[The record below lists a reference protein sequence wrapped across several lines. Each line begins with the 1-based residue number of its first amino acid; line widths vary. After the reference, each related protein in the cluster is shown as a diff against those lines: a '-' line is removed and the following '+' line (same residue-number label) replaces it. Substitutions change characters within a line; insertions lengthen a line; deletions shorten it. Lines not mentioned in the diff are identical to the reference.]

1 MVRLPNGKIL
11 AITGINCERGENG
24 VVIYNKYYDS
34 STNTNEFG
42 KEYILQDN
50 KVIAIN
56 NNNSSLRDGQVVLS
70 VHGTAMEQFNTVQV
84 GDSIQINESINEVWN
99 KIDNIVGV
107 GPMLIKNNSI
117 YISSKQEQFGS
128 DVAGGK
134 APRTAIGLT
143 KDNHIL
149 LVVVDGRQSHSAGMT
164 LLELALFMQ
173 ENGAV
178 QALNFD
184 GGGSS
189 EMVINNNIIN
199 KPSDGK
205 ERKVTTAL
213 AIVKK

>member
-1 MVRLPNGKIL
+1 
-11 AITGINCERGENG
+11 
-24 VVIYNKYYDS
+24 
-34 STNTNEFG
+34 
-42 KEYILQDN
+42 
-50 KVIAIN
+50 
-56 NNNSSLRDGQVVLS
+56 
-70 VHGTAMEQFNTVQV
+70 
-84 GDSIQINESINEVWN
+84 
-99 KIDNIVGV
+99 
-107 GPMLIKNNSI
+107 
-117 YISSKQEQFGS
+117 
-128 DVAGGK
+128 
-134 APRTAIGLT
+134 
-143 KDNHIL
+143 
-149 LVVVDGRQSHSAGMT
+149 MT

>member
-1 MVRLPNGKIL
+1 MKTIIL
-11 AITGINCERGENG
+11 I
-24 VVIYNKYYDS
+24 
-34 STNTNEFG
+34 
-42 KEYILQDN
+42 
-50 KVIAIN
+50 
-56 NNNSSLRDGQVVLS
+56 SSLLLSTYAHAYGEAGRWSSGWGQGTSEYKAVVD
-70 VHGTAMEQFNTVQV
+70 E
-84 GDSIQINESINEVWN
+84 
-99 KIDNIVGV
+99 
-107 GPMLIKNNSI
+107 NNSI